1 MYKTLKKN
9 IPKPVKNFIRIFTNR
24 LDKVRRVFLRFPQG
38 SVFSSDLNLE
48 ANILLNKKSSPI
60 ARVKNEALMPVGL
73 LAFDVGSYTGNSIP
87 RLRAMGYSEIV
98 CFEPD
103 PDNYSALVR
112 SFRGQP
118 GLTFFNYAVSD
129 RSGEV
134 LTLTSNRDCPWLNT
148 LNKDWIEDTRHEQFF
163 NRIEKYSVETITL
176 DDALSFYG
184 RYPSYIKIDVEG
196 HELNV
201 LKGLSFKPKLLS
213 FEWISEKVEK
223 NISAVRYL
231 QSSEFTEFYVC
242 LQEDLPKLEKPGLDF
257 NACIDFLRKLHI
269 EDIENN
275 KGGNIFCR

>member
-1 MYKTLKKN
+1 MYKILRQHTPKSVKK
-9 IPKPVKNFIRIFTNR
+9 IIRIFTNR
-24 LDKVRRVFLRFPQG
+24 LDKLRRVVLRFPQG
-38 SVFSSDLNLE
+38 SVFSSDLHLE
-48 ANILLNKKSSPI
+48 ANILLNKKSLPI
-60 ARVKNEALMPVGL
+60 ARIKNESLTPVRE

-112 SFRGQP
+112 TFRGQP

-163 NRIEKYSVETITL
+163 NRIENYSVETITL
-176 DDALSFYG
+176 DDALRFYG

-231 QSSEFTEFYVC
+231 QGNEFTEFYVC
-242 LQEDLPKLEKPGLDF
+242 FQEDLPKLENPGMDF
-257 NACIDFLRKLHI
+257 NACIDFMRKLHI

>member
-1 MYKTLKKN
+1 MYKILKQHT
-9 IPKPVKNFIRIFTNR
+9 PKSVKKTIKIFTNR
-24 LDKVRRVFLRFPQG
+24 LDKIKRIILRFPQG

-48 ANILLNKKSSPI
+48 KNISLNKKALLSTQ
-60 ARVKNEALMPVGL
+60 VKNDSLAPVAL

-103 PDNYSALVR
+103 PDNYSTLVR

-148 LNKDWIEDTRHEQFF
+148 LNKDWIEETRHEQFF

-223 NISAVRYL
+223 NISAVMYL
-231 QSSEFTEFYVC
+231 QGSLYTEFYVC
-242 LQEDLPKLEKPGLDF
+242 SQEDLPELEKPGLDF

-269 EDIENN
+269 EDVENN